1 VLIINKILINAH
13 KKAINMKKILF
24 ILAITLMA
32 FTAMAQTQ
40 KISYQAVVRD
50 ANNRLVTNTDVTVD
64 VTITYGS
71 NTYTETG
78 LTATTNA
85 NGLFSL
91 TIGNNTGFDAID
103 WSIANIKTKVS
114 FNGKSIESTTGVTA
128 IPHVLHANI
137 ANTVSSASPT
147 MIDLRHLIDSVA
159 IHHGKVLDT
168 LKNSIP

>member
-1 VLIINKILINAH
+1 
-13 KKAINMKKILF
+13 MKKLLF
-24 ILAITLMA
+24 LLAITLMVL
-32 FTAMAQTQ
+32 TTMAQTQ

-50 ANNRLVTNTDVTVD
+50 ANNRLVTNTEVTVD

-71 NTYTETG
+71 KTYTETG

-114 FNGKSIESTTGVTA
+114 FKGKSIESTTGVNA
-128 IPHVLHANI
+128 IPHVLRANI
-137 ANTVSSASPT
+137 ANTVNPASPALL
-147 MIDLRHLIDSVA
+147 DLKHLIDSVA